1 MPKWL
6 RHTFIIAFLLSI
18 LLHVLVATFVFFF
31 RIPMPHD
38 LTPDAIEVFDAK
50 GMQVTDQLVPGN
62 RQIPKQAQHIGVD
75 DNAVTE
81 QTVARPERAR
91 PQQQARSRPQSQV
104 EEQREQIP
112 KAPKQRQ
119 ERITASKLPFTKDSL
134 YAIDPNLFAMK
145 QPTKQKLDNNLESV
159 APRKRSTPRTAV
171 SSTMNVESQAYLSED
186 YYPNY
191 NFGAHTYVNVLRYP
205 DVEYFVRLKRAF
217 KQTWNPV
224 PAVQQYFASGGAKAN
239 SIAVVLAVSV
249 DPSGNMSE
257 LFVLKSSG
265 SGQYDQEALRTVRAN
280 APFSAPPQNILKN
293 NLLRMSWTFVVY
305 L

>member
-6 RHTFIIAFLLSI
+6 RHAFIIAFILSI
-18 LLHVLVATFVFFF
+18 LLHALVVLFIIFF

-38 LTPDAIEVFDAK
+38 VTPDTIDVFDAN
-50 GMQVTDQLVPGN
+50 GMMLADQMLPGN
-62 RQIPKQAQHIGVD
+62 RQVPKKAQHIGVE

-81 QTVARPERAR
+81 QTVARPVKERNQTAK
-91 PQQQARSRPQSQV
+91 SRPQPST
-104 EEQREQIP
+104 EEPQEPPQR
-112 KAPKQRQ
+112 APKPRR
-119 ERITASKLPFTKDSL
+119 ERVTDTRLPFTKDSL
-134 YAIDPNLFAMK
+134 YAIDPSLFSMK
-145 QPTKQKLDNNLESV
+145 QPTQKKLDKNLEPIS
-159 APRKRSTPRTAV
+159 PKRRSLPRTAV
-171 SSTMNVESQAYLSED
+171 SSTMNIESQAYLSED

-191 NFGAHTYVNVLRYP
+191 SYGAHTYVNVLRYP

-224 PAVQQYFASGGAKAN
+224 PSVQQYLASGGAHTN

-257 LFVLKSSG
+257 LFVIKSSG

-280 APFSAPPQNILKN
+280 APFSAPPEKLLKE

-305 L
+305 M